1 MLPSDD
7 EDLGLFSPPPSPGR
21 SAPVQPEVSPTEPAP
36 QNSGFSSFPAQHMGG
51 GGTSSKISVSPNK
64 KADDWDS
71 DIDDLLGDDSDD
83 EVKRTFE
90 FSFLRVKL
98 YPFEPRCQY
107 SDL

>member
-1 MLPSDD
+1 
-7 EDLGLFSPPPSPGR
+7 
-21 SAPVQPEVSPTEPAP
+21 
-36 QNSGFSSFPAQHMGG
+36 MGG
-51 GGTSSKISVSPNK
+51 GGTSSKVSVSSNK

>member
-21 SAPVQPEVSPTEPAP
+21 SAPNQLEVSPTEPAP
-36 QNSGFSSFPAQHMGG
+36 QSSGFSSSPAQHVGG

-83 EVKRTFE
+83 EVHIKNISQIE
-90 FSFLRVKL
+90 LD
-98 YPFEPRCQY
+98 PIQQRCQH

>member
-1 MLPSDD
+1 
-7 EDLGLFSPPPSPGR
+7 
-21 SAPVQPEVSPTEPAP
+21 
-36 QNSGFSSFPAQHMGG
+36 MGG

-90 FSFLRVKL
+90 FSFLRLNSILLSQDVSIQIFDVPL
-98 YPFEPRCQY
+98 YRWATRPQGAFLPGCW
-107 SDL
+107 

>member
-21 SAPVQPEVSPTEPAP
+21 SASDQPEVSPTEPAP
-36 QNSGFSSFPAQHMGG
+36 QNSGFSSSPAQHVGG
-51 GGTSSKISVSPNK
+51 GGTSSKVSVSPNK

-83 EVKRTFE
+83 EVKRTFLISQIE
-90 FSFLRVKL
+90 LD
-98 YPFEPRCQY
+98 PIQQRCQH

>member
-21 SAPVQPEVSPTEPAP
+21 SAPDQVEVSPTEPAL
-36 QNSGFSSFPAQHMGG
+36 QNSGFSSSPAQHAEG
-51 GGTSSKISVSPNK
+51 GGTSSKVSVSPNK

-83 EVKRTFE
+83 EVKRTYLISQIE
-90 FSFLRVKL
+90 LDPIL
-98 YPFEPRCQY
+98 QRCQH

>member
-1 MLPSDD
+1 MPSDD

-21 SAPVQPEVSPTEPAP
+21 SAPDQPEVSPTEPAP
-36 QNSGFSSFPAQHMGG
+36 HNCGFSSSPAQHVGG
-51 GGTSSKISVSPNK
+51 GGTSSKVSVSPNK

>member
-21 SAPVQPEVSPTEPAP
+21 SAPDQPEVSPTEPAP
-36 QNSGFSSFPAQHMGG
+36 QSSGFSSSPAQHVGG
-51 GGTSSKISVSPNK
+51 GGTSSKVSVSPNK

-83 EVKRTFE
+83 EVKRTFLISQIE
-90 FSFLRVKL
+90 LD
-98 YPFEPRCQY
+98 PIQQRCQH